1 MKTNSLIL
9 FGDLLL
15 GTCKSIGLKDLLAS
29 VTCKKLLSGFP
40 CLNY

>member
-15 GTCKSIGLKDLLAS
+15 GTCKSIGLKDSCWQVLHVKS
-29 VTCKKLLSGFP
+29 F
-40 CLNY
+40 